1 MWSSSTNP
9 YLLTVNA
16 QFIIFLIDCFF
27 PVREI
32 IQDNGYRGFRHN
44 LQLILIPILV
54 VVMERTNMALD
65 V

>member
-1 MWSSSTNP
+1 VTTAIP
-9 YLLTVNA
+9 G
-16 QFIIFLIDCFF
+16 II
-27 PVREI
+27 
-32 IQDNGYRGFRHN
+32 